1 MDNGK
6 PVSDPGRP
14 LMHFE
19 KFRRVCT
26 SVNGL
31 QMYSLI
37 STDPAPRLAPAV
49 GLVHGSGLSGRYM
62 VPTAPVLTADFRVYV
77 PDLPGFGDSGNP
89 ERILNVPQLADW
101 LIAWMS
107 AIRRNGVSGVD
118 RETHRRAD
126 AVA

>member
-6 PVSDPGRP
+6 PVSDPDRS

-19 KFRRVCT
+19 KFRRGCT

-49 GLVHGSGLSGRYM
+49 GLVHGWAFWSLHGSDR
-62 VPTAPVLTADFRVYV
+62 F
-77 PDLPGFGDSGNP
+77 S
-89 ERILNVPQLADW
+89 
-101 LIAWMS
+101 
-107 AIRRNGVSGVD
+107 VD
-118 RETHRRAD
+118 C
-126 AVA
+126 